1 MVRLA
6 FAFTLG
12 SHNSSSETK
21 EKELFI
27 KVKPYPSK
35 DPGEWSFEDGSG
47 SGDELFLNADALLE
61 LLEYL
66 LSNSYVRCGAGK
78 RIFKSIR
85 GIPTGT
91 NAAPE
96 MTNIYLLYYELSF
109 FQRELPQWAT
119 ANRDKQMFL
128 LSWKRYID
136 DCFHVKVGDTA
147 VFLYKSATF
156 DGMYPSSLKDPKT
169 GKIIDKPLE
178 LSGPSGKSVAFL
190 DVTILLTDDGQLD
203 YELYDKREHL
213 IVNGKRLSKLRNF
226 PHVESALADMCKYGV
241 MTSQMYRFA
250 RRFTKASLFQKEV
263 LKLANKM
270 IKEGYIPSKL
280 IQKIIGFRGWR
291 PTLGRWPVVLRRI
304 LKELR
309 LQHKRN

>member
-1 MVRLA
+1 
-6 FAFTLG
+6 
-12 SHNSSSETK
+12 
-21 EKELFI
+21 
-27 KVKPYPSK
+27 
-35 DPGEWSFEDGSG
+35 
-47 SGDELFLNADALLE
+47 
-61 LLEYL
+61 
-66 LSNSYVRCGAGK
+66 
-78 RIFKSIR
+78 
-85 GIPTGT
+85 
-91 NAAPE
+91 
-96 MTNIYLLYYELSF
+96 
-109 FQRELPQWAT
+109 
-119 ANRDKQMFL
+119 
-128 LSWKRYID
+128 
-136 DCFHVKVGDTA
+136 
-147 VFLYKSATF
+147 
-156 DGMYPSSLKDPKT
+156 
-169 GKIIDKPLE
+169 
-178 LSGPSGKSVAFL
+178 
-190 DVTILLTDDGQLD
+190 VTIFLTDDGQLD